1 MKAGMSG
8 IATKPLTIAEFDK
21 LELPADRKWELHNG
35 ELVEMSFP
43 AVIHKCLQQRTS
55 DLLRQAFPDA
65 HVLEEYPYQIEE
77 TNDKRSADVGMTT
90 RERGRAA
97 LLKGVLVGAQEL
109 VVEVLSPSNTVEE
122 LKRLRRLC
130 FAHGT
135 LIFLTLDP
143 DDNTVEMH
151 STPSK
156 PDSVLGV
163 EDTLLLAL
171 FGDQKTIP
179 VAEIFRGI
187 TIAES

>member
-1 MKAGMSG
+1 MGG

-21 LELPADRKWELHNG
+21 LDLPADRKWELHNG

-43 AVIHKCLQQRTS
+43 AIVHKCLQQRTS

-65 HVLEEYPYQIEE
+65 HVLEEYPFQIEE

-90 RERGRAA
+90 KERRRAA
-97 LLKGVLVGAQEL
+97 LAKGVLVGAPEL

-135 LIFLTLDP
+135 LVFLTLDP
-143 DDNTVEMH
+143 DDNTVEVH
-151 STPSK
+151 LTA
-156 PDSVLGV
+156 DRQDCVLGV
-163 EDTLLLAL
+163 ADTLQLAL
-171 FGDQKTIP
+171 FGEQKTIA

-187 TIAES
+187 THS